1 MWHILYSIM
10 SSSDSTF
17 NDLELTAVHLWQIS
31 LTRTQAS
38 FYGSK
43 IIRRLFSS
51 LFSRCPSPI
60 LQGDIQGG
68 DGELHRE
75 REHTLERTR
84 SAGKFSVF

>member
-43 IIRRLFSS
+43 IIRRLFSF